1 MDASFGSSC
10 ALATC
15 ALLCV
20 LAPIEQAFACAC
32 CADQGARIVAVEK
45 LDLARREKID
55 QLRFGQ
61 TAELFVS
68 DAGIESIKGI
78 VDPAE
83 RYSMEVA
90 RDRDSLIFS
99 FRDKGRRAG
108 TLNLHVPAAMSR
120 FEVDPRDGQREQG
133 GGVRLYK
140 EWKLSS
146 KMAGTGI
153 FKNGNGNGQFITL
166 ILQGH
171 GNFCSD
177 FTQWTLV
184 INGPTA
190 NYSFFG
196 DLIPR
201 N

>member
-1 MDASFGSSC
+1 M
-10 ALATC
+10 
-15 ALLCV
+15 
-20 LAPIEQAFACAC
+20 
-32 CADQGARIVAVEK
+32 
-45 LDLARREKID
+45 
-55 QLRFGQ
+55 
-61 TAELFVS
+61 S

-90 RDRDSLIFS
+90 RDRDSVIFS

-108 TLNLHVPAAMSR
+108 TLNLRVPAAMSR

-153 FKNGNGNGQFITL
+153 FEKGNGNGQFITL
-166 ILQGH
+166 DSSGSWKFLLRFYTVDPC
-171 GNFCSD
+171 N
-177 FTQWTLV
+177 
-184 INGPTA
+184 
-190 NYSFFG
+190 
-196 DLIPR
+196 
-201 N
+201 